1 MYIYPL
7 SRRQYVYGMLIAR
20 TSNEFTKINEQEE
33 NSRCNARGYMR
44 KGKGRPDITEV
55 MFYPGYPS
63 GSNSSFDSLS
73 NLNVFLLIG
82 WGRGGA
88 GGAGGRGGGWQRVQL

>member
-7 SRRQYVYGMLIAR
+7 SRKQYVYGMLIAR
-20 TSNEFTKINEQEE
+20 TSNEFTKINKQEE

-55 MFYPGYPS
+55 MYYPGYP
-63 GSNSSFDSLS
+63 D
-73 NLNVFLLIG
+73 
-82 WGRGGA
+82 
-88 GGAGGRGGGWQRVQL
+88 

>member
-55 MFYPGYPS
+55 MFYPGYMYVHECRLFICS
-63 GSNSSFDSLS
+63 TQDSKYEYT
-73 NLNVFLLIG
+73 I
-82 WGRGGA
+82 
-88 GGAGGRGGGWQRVQL
+88 